1 MLRRSWSV
9 NGDFHF
15 RSDLTQTVQSE
26 LEVDF
31 AEAVVRAFFSLVEL
45 LNGLL
50 EKVAREG
57 YSRSLLKKLAQEAY
71 SKVGQAVV
79 GRRDTSARA
88 VSEGV
93 RAALKITLVA
103 TCN

>member
-15 RSDLTQTVQSE
+15 RSDLTQTVQSG

-57 YSRSLLKKLAQEAY
+57 YSRSLLKKLT
-71 SKVGQAVV
+71 
-79 GRRDTSARA
+79 RRSARLSWGA
-88 VSEGV
+88 GTPLRERYQKASEQP
-93 RAALKITLVA
+93 
-103 TCN
+103 